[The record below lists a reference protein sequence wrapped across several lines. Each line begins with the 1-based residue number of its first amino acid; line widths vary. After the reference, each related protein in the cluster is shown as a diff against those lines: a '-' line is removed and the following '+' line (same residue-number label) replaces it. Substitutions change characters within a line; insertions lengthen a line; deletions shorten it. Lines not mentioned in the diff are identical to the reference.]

1 MKKISI
7 SSHFSYQIKKILDI
21 IGKERVMFMKKI
33 ILVDGNNL
41 IFRSYYAT
49 AYSGNLLKN
58 SKGFPT
64 NALYGFIGMIHK
76 ILEEEKPQ
84 YIAVAF
90 DIGKNFRKEKYDFY
104 KEGRKKTPDELHMQE
119 PYARK
124 ILKAMGIPYF
134 ELAPYEADDI
144 IGTFAK
150 MVEEDPDFV
159 GTIISSDR
167 DLLQL
172 VSPQLE
178 MKLLKQKDYIRYNV
192 DTFKKDYGIDPLK
205 IIDLKALAGDS
216 SDNIPGV
223 RGIGEKTALNLL
235 QKYGSLEGIY
245 DHIDEIKGKTKEK
258 LEIDKENAFMSQEI
272 ATIYKDV
279 PLEVKDLEDIKYTKE
294 NTEELYSIYEELE
307 FYSYM
312 KGLKQENIEIDT
324 SYQEITC
331 VHDILESNEYAFY
344 IELDGSNYHMS
355 SILGM
360 SLVCKEKS
368 YFVPKHLIADVVE
381 KIKDKVLYTFDWKKN
396 IVALHKEGIT
406 CPKVNTDLMIL
417 YALIQDGSKDD
428 IAYYAVPAGYNVA
441 FLDNVWKKKEGLTS
455 ALKQDIVLKSKFI
468 FDSRDRA
475 ILDLKRD
482 EMYDLFTKIEM
493 PLAPVLASMEIE
505 GIKVE
510 TDILNKMKE
519 EMKGKIEVLTKE
531 ICELAGEEFNIA
543 SPKQLGDILF
553 IKLGLPSGKKNK
565 SGFKTDAK
573 VMHKLIGIHP
583 IIEKV
588 LEYRNV
594 TKLYSTYLE
603 GLENYILED
612 GKIHTIFKQN
622 FARTGRLSSTEPNLQ
637 NIPVRDEE
645 GKKIRAAFFPSNDKF
660 LSADYSQIELRIL
673 AHISD
678 SKELQEAFINDQDIH
693 TKVAADIHGIAESE
707 VTKKMR
713 STAKAVI
720 FGIVYGISGFGLG
733 ENLEISAKEAKNF
746 IDKYYELYP
755 GVKRYMER
763 IVEEA
768 YESGSVRTL
777 FNRRRVI
784 PELNSPEYMV
794 RQAGE
799 RIALNTPIQG
809 TSADIIKKAM
819 VEIAKKF
826 EEENIKS
833 KMVLQVHDELIFDV
847 VEEEQEQVEKIVK
860 EIMTHTIT
868 LDVPLKVSADYGMNW
883 YDIK

>member
-1 MKKISI
+1 
-7 SSHFSYQIKKILDI
+7 
-21 IGKERVMFMKKI
+21 MKKI

-159 GTIISSDR
+159 GTIVSSDR

-172 VSPQLE
+172 VSSQLE

-192 DTFKKDYGIDPLK
+192 ETFKKDYGIDPIK

-235 QKYGSLEGIY
+235 QKYDSLEGIY
-245 DHIDEIKGKTKEK
+245 EHIDEIKGKTREK
-258 LEIDKENAFMSQEI
+258 LEVDKENAFMSKEI

-312 KGLKQENIEIDT
+312 KGLKQESVEIDT
-324 SYQEITC
+324 SFKEITSAEE
-331 VHDILESNEYAFY
+331 IAESNEYAFY

-360 SLVCKEKS
+360 SLASKDAS
-368 YFVPKHLIADVVE
+368 YFVPKHLIADVLE

-396 IVALHKEGIT
+396 IVALHKEGID
-406 CPKVNTDLMIL
+406 CPKVNTDIMIV

-455 ALKQDIVLKSKFI
+455 ELKQDIVLKSKFI

-482 EMYDLFTKIEM
+482 EMYDLFVKIEM

-505 GIKVE
+505 GIKVDR
-510 TDILNKMKE
+510 DILNKMKE

-531 ICELAGEEFNIA
+531 IYELAGEEFNIS

-553 IKLGLPSGKKNK
+553 VKLGLPSGKKNK

-573 VMHKLIGIHP
+573 VMHKLLGTHP

-645 GKKIRAAFFPSNDKF
+645 GKRIREAFFPSNDEF

-673 AHISD
+673 AHISG
-678 SKELQEAFINDQDIH
+678 SKELQDAFIQDQDIH
-693 TKVAADIHGIAESE
+693 TKVAADIHGIKESE

-768 YESGSVRTL
+768 YEQGSVRTL
-777 FNRRRVI
+777 FNRRRTI

-819 VEIAKKF
+819 VEIYEKF
-826 EEENIKS
+826 VTLNIKS

-847 VEEEQEQVEKIVK
+847 VKEEQEKVEKIVK

-868 LDVPLKVSADYGMNW
+868 LDVPLKVSADYGKNW
-883 YDIK
+883 YDTK

>member
-1 MKKISI
+1 
-7 SSHFSYQIKKILDI
+7 
-21 IGKERVMFMKKI
+21 MKKI

-41 IFRSYYAT
+41 LFRSYYAT

-64 NALYGFIGMIHK
+64 NALYGFVGMMNKIIH
-76 ILEEEKPQ
+76 EEQSE

-124 ILKAMGIPYF
+124 ILHAMGIPYF

-144 IGTFAK
+144 IGTFAR
-150 MVEEDPDFV
+150 MVEEDEDFI

-178 MKLLKQKDYIRYNV
+178 MKLLKQKDYIRYDV
-192 DTFKKDYGIDPLK
+192 ESFQKDYGIEPIR
-205 IIDLKALAGDS
+205 IIDLKGLAGDS

-235 QKYGSLEGIY
+235 QTYGSLEGIY
-245 DHIDEIKGKTKEK
+245 EHIDEIKGKTKEK
-258 LEIDKENAFMSQEI
+258 LEQDRDNAFMSKEI
-272 ATIYKDV
+272 ATIYKEV
-279 PLEVKDLEDIKYTKE
+279 PLEVKDLEDLKYEEKD
-294 NTEELYSIYEELE
+294 NPELYEIYEDLE
-307 FYSYM
+307 FYSFI
-312 KGLKQENIEIDT
+312 KGLKKESVEVHIDFLEIEDVVEIENSE
-324 SYQEITC
+324 
-331 VHDILESNEYAFY
+331 EYAFY
-344 IELDGSNYHMS
+344 LELDGFNYHQAH
-355 SILGM
+355 IVGM
-360 SLVCKEKS
+360 GLSMKGKNYYIKPELLK
-368 YFVPKHLIADVVE
+368 DVFSFL
-381 KIKDKVLYTFDWKKN
+381 DGKVLYTYDYKKD
-396 IVALHKEGIT
+396 IVALKKVGII
-406 CPKVNTDLMIL
+406 CPNVNTDLMISS
-417 YALIQDGSKDD
+417 ALIQDGSKDD
-428 IAYYAVPAGYNVA
+428 IAYYMVPNGYSVS
-441 FLDNVWKKKEGLTS
+441 FLEDVYKKWDEHKEDLPREI
-455 ALKQDIVLKSKFI
+455 ALKSRFV

-482 EMYDLFTKIEM
+482 EMYDLFVNIEM
-493 PLAPVLASMEIE
+493 PLAPVLADMEMT
-505 GIKVE
+505 GIKV
-510 TDILNKMKE
+510 DRSILD
-519 EMKGKIEVLTKE
+519 EMKVDYKGRIDTLTQE
-531 ICELAGEEFNIA
+531 IYELAGCEFNIS
-543 SPKQLGDILF
+543 SPKQLGEVLF
-553 IKLGLPSGKKNK
+553 FKLGLPGGKKTTK
-565 SGFKTDAK
+565 GYKTDVK
-573 VMHKLIGIHP
+573 VLHKLLGMHP

-594 TKLYSTYLE
+594 TKLYSTYME
-603 GLENYILED
+603 GLETYIMED

-645 GKKIRAAFFPSNDKF
+645 GRKIRRAFLPCNDYF

-673 AHISD
+673 AHISG
-678 SKELQEAFINDQDIH
+678 SKELQEAFIHDADIH
-693 TKVAADIHGIAESE
+693 TKVAADIHGIKESE

-720 FGIVYGISGFGLG
+720 FGIVYGISGYGLG
-733 ENLEISAKEAKNF
+733 ENLEISSKEAKEF
-746 IDKYYELYP
+746 IEKYYELYP
-755 GVKRYMER
+755 GVKKYMDD

-768 YESGSVRTL
+768 KEQGSVRTL

-784 PELNSPEYMV
+784 PELDSPQYTV
-794 RQAGE
+794 RQMGE

-819 VEIAKKF
+819 VEIARKF
-826 EEENIKS
+826 QEEKIQT

-847 VEEEQEQVEKIVK
+847 IESEKEKVEAIVK
-860 EIMTHTIT
+860 DIMTHTIK
-868 LDVPLKVSADYGMNW
+868 LSVPLKVSADYGINW
-883 YDIK
+883 YDTK

>member
-1 MKKISI
+1 
-7 SSHFSYQIKKILDI
+7 
-21 IGKERVMFMKKI
+21 MKKI

-64 NALYGFIGMIHK
+64 NALYGFIGMMHK
-76 ILEEEKPQ
+76 ILEEEKPE

-90 DIGKNFRKEKYDFY
+90 DIGKNFRKEKYSFY

-144 IGTFAK
+144 IGTFAR
-150 MVEEDPDFV
+150 MVEEDPDFI
-159 GTIISSDR
+159 GTIVSSDR

-192 DTFKKDYGIDPLK
+192 ESFQKDYGIDPIK
-205 IIDLKALAGDS
+205 IIDLKALAGDA

-223 RGIGEKTALNLL
+223 RGIGEKTALSLL

-245 DHIDEIKGKTKEK
+245 EHIDEIKGKTKEK
-258 LEIDKENAFMSQEI
+258 LEVDKENAFMSKEI
-272 ATIYKDV
+272 ATIFKEV
-279 PLEVKDLEDIKYTKE
+279 PLEVHDLEDIKYTKE
-294 NTEELYSIYEELE
+294 NTDELYAIYEELE

-312 KGLKQENIEIDT
+312 KGLKQESIEINT
-324 SYQEITC
+324 QYKEI
-331 VHDILESNEYAFY
+331 HDVSEIKESDEYAFY
-344 IELDGSNYHMS
+344 LELDGANYHMS

-360 SLVCKEKS
+360 SLACQDES
-368 YFVPKHLIADVVE
+368 YFVSKNLIRDVLE
-381 KIKDKVLYTFDWKKN
+381 KIKGKVLYTFDWKKN
-396 IVALHKEGIT
+396 IVSLHKEGIT
-406 CPKVNTDLMIL
+406 CPVVNTDLMIL

-428 IAYYAVPAGYNVA
+428 IAYYTVPSGYSVD
-441 FLDNVWKKKEGLTS
+441 FLDNVWKKKEGLTEK
-455 ALKQDIVLKSKFI
+455 LKQDIVLKSRFI
-468 FDSRDRA
+468 FDQRDRA

-482 EMYDLFTKIEM
+482 EMYDLLLNIEM
-493 PLAPVLASMEIE
+493 PLAPVLADMEIE
-505 GIKVE
+505 GVKV
-510 TDILNKMKE
+510 DKNILNEMKE
-519 EMKGKIEVLTKE
+519 EMKGKIDVLTKE
-531 ICELAGEEFNIA
+531 IYELAGVEFNIS
-543 SPKQLGDILF
+543 SPKQLGEILF
-553 IKLGLPSGKKNK
+553 EKLELPGGKKNK
-565 SGFKTDAK
+565 SGYKTDAK

-583 IIEKV
+583 IVQKV
-588 LEYRNV
+588 LDYRNV

-645 GKKIRAAFFPSNDKF
+645 GKKIRRAFLPQNDEF

-678 SKELQEAFINDQDIH
+678 AKELQEAFINDQDIH
-693 TKVAADIHGIAESE
+693 TKVAADIHGIKESE

-755 GVKRYMER
+755 GVKRYMDK

-768 YESGSVRTL
+768 YSEGSVRTL

-819 VEIAKKF
+819 VEIFKKF
-826 EEENIKS
+826 QEENIRS
-833 KMVLQVHDELIFDV
+833 KMVLQVHDELIFDIIK
-847 VEEEQEQVEKIVK
+847 EEQEKVEEIVK
-860 EIMTHTIT
+860 DIMTHTIS
-868 LDVPLKVSADYGMNW
+868 LKVPLKVSADYGENW
-883 YDIK
+883 YDTK

>member
-1 MKKISI
+1 M
-7 SSHFSYQIKKILDI
+7 
-21 IGKERVMFMKKI
+21 
-33 ILVDGNNL
+33 VDGNNL

-76 ILEEEKPQ
+76 ILEEEKPE

-104 KEGRKKTPDELHMQE
+104 KEGRKKTPEELHMQE

-144 IGTFAK
+144 IGTFAR

-178 MKLLKQKDYIRYNV
+178 MKLLKQKDYIRYNPE
-192 DTFKKDYGIDPLK
+192 TFREDYGIEPIR

-235 QKYGSLEGIY
+235 QKYDTLEGIY
-245 DHIDEIKGKTKEK
+245 EHIDEIKGKTQEK
-258 LEIDKENAFMSQEI
+258 LLNDKDNAFMSKEI
-272 ATIYKDV
+272 ATIYREV
-279 PLEVKDLEDIKYTKE
+279 PLEVKDLEDIKYTEE
-294 NTEELYSIYEELE
+294 NTDELYAIYEELE
-307 FYSYM
+307 FYSYL
-312 KGLKQENIEIDT
+312 KGLKQEKTEISTDFIEIT
-324 SYQEITC
+324 KASEIE
-331 VHDILESNEYAFY
+331 ESNEYAFY
-344 IELDGSNYHMS
+344 LELDGSNYHTS
-355 SILGM
+355 SILAM
-360 SLVCKEKS
+360 SVCTKEHS
-368 YFVPKHLIADVVE
+368 YYVSKELIKDVLE
-381 KIKDKVLYTFDWKKN
+381 KIKDKVLYTYDWKKN
-396 IVALHKEGIT
+396 IVALHKEGIV
-406 CPKVNTDLMIL
+406 CPNINTDLMIAF
-417 YALIQDGSKDD
+417 ALISDGSKDD
-428 IAYYAVPAGYNVA
+428 IAYYAVPSGYNVQ
-441 FLDNVWKKKEGLTS
+441 FLDNVWKKKMGITPS
-455 ALKQDIVLKSKFI
+455 LKQDIVLKSRYI
-468 FDSRDRA
+468 FEERDRA

-482 EMYDLFTKIEM
+482 EMYDLFLKIEM

-505 GIKVE
+505 GIKV
-510 TDILNKMKE
+510 DKNILNEMKE
-519 EMKGKIEVLTKE
+519 EMKGKIDVLTKE
-531 ICELAGEEFNIA
+531 IYELAGEEFNIA
-543 SPKQLGDILF
+543 SPKQLGEILF
-553 IKLGLPSGKKNK
+553 VKLGLPGAKKTQK
-565 SGFKTDAK
+565 GYKTDAK
-573 VMHKLIGIHP
+573 VMHKLLGIHP
-583 IIEKV
+583 IVAKV

-622 FARTGRLSSTEPNLQ
+622 LARTGRLSSTEPNLQ

-645 GKKIRAAFFPSNDKF
+645 GKKIRRAFFPSNDEF

-673 AHISD
+673 AHISGA
-678 SKELQEAFINDQDIH
+678 KELQEAFLRDQDIH
-693 TKVAADIHGIAESE
+693 TKVAADIYGVPESE
-707 VTKKMR
+707 VSKKMR

-733 ENLEISAKEAKNF
+733 ENLEISAKEAKSF

-755 GVKRYMER
+755 GVKRYMDE

-768 YESGSVRTL
+768 YNEGSVRTL
-777 FNRRRVI
+777 FGRRRAI

-809 TSADIIKKAM
+809 TSADIIKKA
-819 VEIAKKF
+819 
-826 EEENIKS
+826 
-833 KMVLQVHDELIFDV
+833 
-847 VEEEQEQVEKIVK
+847 
-860 EIMTHTIT
+860 
-868 LDVPLKVSADYGMNW
+868 KV
-883 YDIK
+883 

>member
-1 MKKISI
+1 
-7 SSHFSYQIKKILDI
+7 
-21 IGKERVMFMKKI
+21 MKKI

-41 IFRSYYAT
+41 LFRSYYAT

-64 NALYGFIGMIHK
+64 NALYGFVGMMNKIIH
-76 ILEEEKPQ
+76 EEQPE

-124 ILKAMGIPYF
+124 ILHAMGIPYF

-144 IGTFAK
+144 IGTFAR
-150 MVEEDPDFV
+150 MVEEDEDFI

-178 MKLLKQKDYIRYNV
+178 MKLLKQKDYIRYDV
-192 DTFKKDYGIDPLK
+192 ESFQKDYGIEPIR
-205 IIDLKALAGDS
+205 IIDLKGLAGDS

-235 QKYGSLEGIY
+235 QTYGSLEGIY
-245 DHIDEIKGKTKEK
+245 EHIDEIKGKTKEK
-258 LEIDKENAFMSQEI
+258 LEQDRDNAFMSKEI
-272 ATIYKDV
+272 ATIYKEV
-279 PLEVKDLEDIKYTKE
+279 PLEVKDLEDLKYEEKD
-294 NTEELYSIYEELE
+294 NPELYEIYEDLE
-307 FYSYM
+307 FYSFI
-312 KGLKQENIEIDT
+312 KGLKKESVEVHIDFLEIEDVVEIENSE
-324 SYQEITC
+324 
-331 VHDILESNEYAFY
+331 EYAFY
-344 IELDGSNYHMS
+344 LELDGFNYHQAH
-355 SILGM
+355 IVGM
-360 SLVCKEKS
+360 GLSTKGKNYYIKPELLK
-368 YFVPKHLIADVVE
+368 DVFSFL
-381 KIKDKVLYTFDWKKN
+381 DGKVLYTYDYKKD
-396 IVALHKEGIT
+396 IVALKKVGII
-406 CPKVNTDLMIL
+406 CPNVNTDLMISS
-417 YALIQDGSKDD
+417 ALIQDGSKDD
-428 IAYYAVPAGYNVA
+428 IAYYMVPNGYSVS
-441 FLDNVWKKKEGLTS
+441 FLEDVYKKWDEHKEDLPREI
-455 ALKQDIVLKSKFI
+455 ALKSRFV

-482 EMYDLFTKIEM
+482 EMYDLFVNIEM
-493 PLAPVLASMEIE
+493 PLAPVLADMEMT
-505 GIKVE
+505 GIKV
-510 TDILNKMKE
+510 DRSILD
-519 EMKGKIEVLTKE
+519 EMKVDYKGRIDTLTQE
-531 ICELAGEEFNIA
+531 IYELAGCEFNIS
-543 SPKQLGDILF
+543 SPKQLGEVLF
-553 IKLGLPSGKKNK
+553 FKLGLPGGKKTTK
-565 SGFKTDAK
+565 GYKTDVK
-573 VMHKLIGIHP
+573 VLHKLLGMHP

-594 TKLYSTYLE
+594 TKLYSTYME
-603 GLENYILED
+603 GLETYIMED

-645 GKKIRAAFFPSNDKF
+645 GRKIRRAFLPCNDYF

-673 AHISD
+673 AHISG
-678 SKELQEAFINDQDIH
+678 SKELQEAFIHDADIH
-693 TKVAADIHGIAESE
+693 TKVAADIHGIKESE

-720 FGIVYGISGFGLG
+720 FGIVYGISGYGLG
-733 ENLEISAKEAKNF
+733 ENLEISSKEAKEF
-746 IDKYYELYP
+746 IEKYYELYP
-755 GVKRYMER
+755 GVKKYMDD

-768 YESGSVRTL
+768 KEQGSVRTL

-784 PELNSPEYMV
+784 PELDSPQYTV
-794 RQAGE
+794 RQMGE

-819 VEIAKKF
+819 VEIARKF
-826 EEENIKS
+826 QEEKIQT

-847 VEEEQEQVEKIVK
+847 IESEKEKVEAIVK
-860 EIMTHTIT
+860 DIMTHTIK
-868 LDVPLKVSADYGMNW
+868 LSVPLKVSADYGINW
-883 YDIK
+883 YDTK